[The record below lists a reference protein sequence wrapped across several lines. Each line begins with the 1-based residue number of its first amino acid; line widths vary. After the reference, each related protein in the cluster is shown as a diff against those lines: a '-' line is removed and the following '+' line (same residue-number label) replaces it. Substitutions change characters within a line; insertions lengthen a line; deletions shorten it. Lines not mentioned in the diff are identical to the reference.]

1 MFSRKIIKR
10 LILALLLACVCYS
23 VFFVIYVLV
32 KYTITGR
39 TNTKFKSARDVMGL
53 ENEVR
58 VFNTS
63 MDFSSAKQIHKCVF
77 LKVNTLESTPICV
90 YDPEVDLFVSKYIIN
105 VGSWEKDL
113 ILEVVSILRG
123 DPSLEFLD
131 FGCNIGVYTLAV
143 AKFGR
148 RVTAIDANRKNLEM
162 LTTSLQMGNL
172 TGMVTLIW
180 NALSDKIELVGFKER
195 ETNVGALQ
203 MISGVMNNSIF
214 TDENSSIAIAL
225 DDLMPLL
232 RNRSVIIKMDI
243 EAFELK
249 AMIGGKK
256 FFEEV
261 DVKFLLMEWV
271 HHKDSDDGARII
283 QFLTCRGFQP
293 FNPIVRSVSLK
304 IEDRKSWPEDVLWI
318 KDLNWVI

>member
-1 MFSRKIIKR
+1 MFSMKLIKR
-10 LILALLLACVCYS
+10 LILALLLACICYP
-23 VFFVIYVLV
+23 VFIVIYGLT
-32 KYTITGR
+32 KFTSSGKI
-39 TNTKFKSARDVMGL
+39 NTKFKSARNAMGL

-63 MDFSSAKQIHKCVF
+63 IDYSSAKQIHKCVDM
-77 LKVNTLESTPICV
+77 KINTLEITPICV

-105 VGSWEKDL
+105 EGSWEGAL

-123 DPSLEFLD
+123 DPNLEFFD
-131 FGCNIGVYTLAV
+131 FGCNVGVYTLAI

-148 RVTAIDANRKNLEM
+148 RVTALDANQKNLEM

-180 NALSDKIELVGFKER
+180 NALSDKKELVGFKER

-203 MISGVMNNSIF
+203 MVSGVMNNSIV
-214 TDENSSIAIAL
+214 TDENSSMAIAL
-225 DDLMPLL
+225 DDLMPML
-232 RNRSVIIKMDI
+232 RNRPVVIKMDI

-256 FFEEV
+256 FFDKV

-283 QFLTCRGFQP
+283 QFLTCRGFKP
-293 FNPIVRSVSLK
+293 SNPLERSVTLK
-304 IEDRKSWPEDVLWI
+304 IDNRKSWPEDVLWI
-318 KDLNWVI
+318 KDLNWII